1 MTIKGIRNNN
11 KIVLHQQIVAFPS
24 VVLQISYNLHRKNGL
39 ISVITKL
46 KFWSESVC
54 KVSECLSAVK
64 CAALFCMCEFF
75 CFEVFHSEKTEPK
88 QKTTNERSCF
98 SKW

>member
-1 MTIKGIRNNN
+1 M
-11 KIVLHQQIVAFPS
+11 LHQQIVVFPS

-46 KFWSESVC
+46 KFWSDSGCTVSVC
-54 KVSECLSAVK
+54 LSSVK

-75 CFEVFHSEKTEPK
+75 CFELFHSEKTEPK
-88 QKTTNERSCF
+88 QKTQTEKQQKQRMNAAVF
-98 SKW
+98 LNGKIH